1 VYSGSIPLPAS
12 SGFIII
18 IQRVGSRERPAAILV
33 LQITPREC
41 GRFPSGSGRYR
52 ALHATRL
59 QPEIER
65 FVRQAFGSERCGRW
79 GNFPFNQIL
88 LDRSLMDVVF
98 WTYLA
103 CRGGVYMDRFLP
115 PAALL
120 DPRTIEEAIS
130 DLTQKVE
137 QLPPVHPRVNQL
149 AKMIRGLRKYEMER
163 CGSGDWSPV
172 SARR

>member
-1 VYSGSIPLPAS
+1 LFAGRSAQKAGAS
-12 SGFIII
+12 W
-18 IQRVGSRERPAAILV
+18 
-33 LQITPREC
+33 
-41 GRFPSGSGRYR
+41 
-52 ALHATRL
+52 
-59 QPEIER
+59 
-65 FVRQAFGSERCGRW
+65 CGRW

-88 LDRSLMDVVF
+88 LDRSLLDVVF